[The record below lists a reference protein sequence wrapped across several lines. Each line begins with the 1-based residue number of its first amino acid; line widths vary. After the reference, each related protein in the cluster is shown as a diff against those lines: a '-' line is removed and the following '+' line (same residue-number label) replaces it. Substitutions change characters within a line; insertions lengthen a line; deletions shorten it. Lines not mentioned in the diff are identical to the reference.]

1 LDGENEPM
9 QLLNHVWNHFDFKW
23 NTFVTVLSTYQAVFW
38 IMLGG
43 FIMHWLPEKI
53 KNYWEQVFAKLPIVV
68 QAISVAVILFFVY
81 QAVSD
86 TFKPFVYFQF

>member
-1 LDGENEPM
+1 
-9 QLLNHVWNHFDFKW
+9 
-23 NTFVTVLSTYQAVFW
+23 
-38 IMLGG
+38 MLGG